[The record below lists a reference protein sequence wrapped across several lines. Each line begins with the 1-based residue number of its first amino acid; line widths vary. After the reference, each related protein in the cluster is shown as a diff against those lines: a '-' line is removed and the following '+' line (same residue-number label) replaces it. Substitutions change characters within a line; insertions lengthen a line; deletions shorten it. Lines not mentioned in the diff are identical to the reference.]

1 MGTHSGT
8 HIDPPAHFFD
18 GTATVDRIELSLLCG
33 PAFVAEINA
42 VERIGREHL
51 EAAKIPP
58 GVRRL
63 ILKTSNSSKGLMS
76 RPDFDANFVSL
87 SPAGARWIVDH
98 GVQIV
103 GVDYLSVEAHSDLNH
118 DTHRVLLGNRLSVL
132 EGLDLGNIDPGH
144 YLLFALPL
152 KIARGDGAPVRAV
165 LVENI

>member
-1 MGTHSGT
+1 M
-8 HIDPPAHFFD
+8 
-18 GTATVDRIELSLLCG
+18 
-33 PAFVAEINA
+33 
-42 VERIGREHL
+42 
-51 EAAKIPP
+51 
-58 GVRRL
+58 
-63 ILKTSNSSKGLMS
+63 
-76 RPDFDANFVSL
+76 
-87 SPAGARWIVDH
+87 
-98 GVQIV
+98 